1 MTHRLQ
7 FEFVR
12 CNYVSLRSFLL
23 HLFRLARKFHPDQAD
38 IKFFLLNI
46 HRHFVEEKQ
55 IYPLE
60 IQLFLVS
67 LQNHSYFA
75 HACEFHPLNQFFF
88 LPNAHFH
95 THFSRAHQ
103 FALSKFHSFFPNISC
118 RFLYFHY
125 FLECLSLA
133 CRGFVL
139 ETNTCVITWYRSLRS
154 LGSLIVFCLRARGT
168 KSGFLECLV
177 VLQRLGDSSE
187 FLLSSLE
194 ESQLR
199 VQISM
204 VTRRV

>member
-1 MTHRLQ
+1 MSSESFLLCSCMQISST
-7 FEFVR
+7 
-12 CNYVSLRSFLL
+12 RSFLIPT
-23 HLFRLARKFHPDQAD
+23 K
-38 IKFFLLNI
+38 
-46 HRHFVEEKQ
+46 
-55 IYPLE
+55 
-60 IQLFLVS
+60 
-67 LQNHSYFA
+67 
-75 HACEFHPLNQFFF
+75 CT
-88 LPNAHFH
+88 LPFS
-95 THFSRAHQ
+95 FSRAHQ